1 MQSKYASIYAM
12 IVVYFIVVGLYS
24 GVYFNHAT
32 FYLALV
38 IGMIESRVNEELINE
53 KNSGNNNPSGR

>member
-1 MQSKYASIYAM
+1 M
-12 IVVYFIVVGLYS
+12 IVVYYIVVGLYS

-38 IGMIESRVNEELINE
+38 MGMIESRVNEEIINE
-53 KNSGNNNPSGR
+53 KNRDNNPSR